1 MTVTFC
7 FLSGYFQHVI
17 LVFQI
22 NFLLSLFLTFIM
34 KRAIKRLF
42 KISSC
47 FVLFKARIVLLLNI
61 SLWKSRLF
69 RPLAPLRHLHFVHSS
84 YSTSTEEQD
93 VLKAELFVK
102 VALPVHILNQN
113 VIGHG
118 ISMWSCTF
126 NCARCFLLSSFLTVT
141 IWRVRIVHG
150 LWYASRLNVK

>member
-1 MTVTFC
+1 
-7 FLSGYFQHVI
+7 
-17 LVFQI
+17 
-22 NFLLSLFLTFIM
+22 M

-118 ISMWSCTF
+118 ISM
-126 NCARCFLLSSFLTVT
+126 
-141 IWRVRIVHG
+141 
-150 LWYASRLNVK
+150 